1 MPRLA
6 FAFFFIFMS
15 LSLALAEWAED
26 PLQNN
31 ALSTAAGE
39 KYDVFAVSDDCGGMI
54 VTWEDERAGQS
65 DIYAQRIDVNGDVI
79 WQLDGVPIC
88 TAAQDQS
95 LYHSSTS
102 TTGFTPIL
110 ADGEG
115 GAWIVWQDAR
125 FFSTRG
131 RDIYLQQV
139 SADGDPLFETDGLL
153 VAGGAAFEDMPSL
166 CSDGAGGVFVV
177 WQDKNDDP
185 IFYNIYGQHISDNGE
200 ALWNG
205 GNSQAL
211 VLWDWDQSAPSICP
225 DGVGG
230 FYMAW
235 QDGRDNLNDI
245 YAQRFDNSGTPT
257 WNPNHLPIAV
267 HSNGSDAIVAIAAD
281 DGGAILSWVDRRS
294 GEGDIY
300 AQKLSADGSNAW
312 TSGGLVVCNAANSQ
326 YRPSLCGDGASGAI
340 VTWFDYRDASSGPPW
355 DLNIYAQR
363 ILASGAADWTPN
375 GNPVCVAADA
385 QRNARLCSDEAGGA
399 FISWEDNRGGAG
411 HEDVYL
417 QWIDG
422 AGSPLLAL
430 NGQALSLAV
439 NNQSRPVPMA
449 TPAGVMAAWPD
460 DRDQIYDND
469 VYADRILLS
478 ETGVPA
484 VNRVRFDFVT
494 LSSRS
499 FWVSNVGAS
508 TLSISQIELAE
519 SADAFFLEFE
529 LTPPFALAP
538 GQRRQITVHYDP
550 DAGGRVE
557 DAILIHHDV
566 ADFASPL
573 SVLLHGGGDP
583 TQTPEQPEAAF
594 TLGAYPNPFNPRTD
608 IHYRLPQDAHVTLR
622 VYSSEGRLIR
632 ELLSEVQNAGEHLSH
647 WDGTNRQGQAQ
658 SSGQYHLVLQTKMH
672 SESIG
677 LILLR

>member
-6 FAFFFIFMS
+6 FACLFIFTS
-15 LSLALAEWAED
+15 LSLSLAEWAED
-26 PLQNN
+26 PLLNN

-39 KYDVFAVSDDCGGMI
+39 KYDVFAVTDGCGGMI
-54 VTWEDERAGQS
+54 VAWEDERAGQS
-65 DIYAQRIDVNGDVI
+65 DIYAQRIDVNGDVL
-79 WQLDGVPIC
+79 WQLNGVPVC

-102 TTGFTPIL
+102 TTGFTPLL

-115 GAWIVWQDAR
+115 GAWIVWHDAR
-125 FFSTRG
+125 YFSSRG
-131 RDIYLQQV
+131 RDIYLQRIN
-139 SADGDPLFETDGLL
+139 ADGDPLFDAEGLL
-153 VAGGAAFEDMPSL
+153 VAGGAAYEDMPTL
-166 CSDGAGGVFVV
+166 CGDGAGGVFVV

-185 IFYNIYGQHISDNGE
+185 VFYNIYGQHISDNGE

-205 GNSQAL
+205 GLPKPL
-211 VLWDWDQSAPSICP
+211 VVWDWDQSAPSICS
-225 DGVGG
+225 DGARG

-235 QDGRDNLNDI
+235 QDGRVNLNDI
-245 YAQRFDNSGTPT
+245 YAQRFDSSGAAI
-257 WNPNHLPIAV
+257 WNPSHLPIAV
-267 HSNGSDAIVAIAAD
+267 HPNGSDAIVAISSD

-300 AQKLSADGSNAW
+300 AQKLFADGSNAW
-312 TSGGLVVCNAANSQ
+312 TAGGQVVCNAINSQ
-326 YRPSLCGDGASGAI
+326 YRPSLCVDESGGAI
-340 VTWFDYRDASSGPPW
+340 ITWFDYRVASSGPPW

-363 ILASGAADWTPN
+363 IRASGLADWIPN
-375 GNPVCVAADA
+375 GEPVCVAADA

-399 FISWEDNRGGAG
+399 FIAWEDNRDGAG

-422 AGSPLLAL
+422 DGAPLLAL
-430 NGQALSLAV
+430 DGQAVSLAP
-439 NNQSRPVPMA
+439 NNQTRPVPMA
-449 TPAGVMAAWPD
+449 TPGALMATWPD
-460 DRDQIYDND
+460 DRDQIYEND
-469 VYADRILLS
+469 VYADRILLA
-478 ETGVPA
+478 ETGIPA
-484 VNRVRFDFVT
+484 VNRVRFDFAT
-494 LSSRS
+494 PSSQS

-508 TLSISQIELAE
+508 TLTITQIELAE
-519 SADAFFLEFE
+519 NTDSFILALE
-529 LTPPFALAP
+529 LPPPFTLTP
-538 GQRRQITVHYDP
+538 GQRTQLTVHYDP
-550 DAGGRVE
+550 EAGGRVE
-557 DAILIHHDV
+557 DAILVHHDV
-566 ADFASPL
+566 ADFESPL

-583 TQTPEQPEAAF
+583 TQAAEQPEAALK
-594 TLGAYPNPFNPRTD
+594 LGAFPNPFNPQTD

-632 ELLSEVQNAGEHLSH
+632 ELLSEVQSAGEHLSH
-647 WDGTNRQGQAQ
+647 WDGMDGQGRAQ